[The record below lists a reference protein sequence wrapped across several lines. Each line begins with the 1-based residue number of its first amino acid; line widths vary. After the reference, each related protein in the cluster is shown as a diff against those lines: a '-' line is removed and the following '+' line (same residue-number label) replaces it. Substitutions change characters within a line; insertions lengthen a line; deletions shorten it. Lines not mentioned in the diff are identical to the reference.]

1 MSEKGYIT
9 RSLYVEVLRDLDK
22 YLTEKGIPRP
32 VILFID
38 GANPHISLEAAAF
51 CKEKLIQ
58 PWLFKPNMT
67 HIMQV
72 FQTFLLL
79 FFTIYFKPCDLTF
92 FSSLKKQLKKLA
104 WDWQCS
110 PSNCGQSLN
119 KYSIVALLHQATELC
134 LDKPDLIS
142 NGFKRCG
149 LYPWNVLAPDTSKL
163 LPGTVFVTPTQPSP
177 VTEPMLPQI
186 ETTLEDESLQPDISP
201 TQTSSPNFLPCLPSY
216 DVVFTPQPQPD
227 LQLDTSSEM
236 ECTGQLNN
244 TTEFDSIS
252 VQSPS
257 QSELNMGM
265 LLDESSLLDST
276 EFTDGSEIKTPQ
288 PSQPEANGAYWA
300 GQTTNC
306 PNCDR
311 RILSKFYD
319 MHTSTCKPV
328 GTPPTSYPAAP
339 TTPLPKPTQSKPAEA
354 TLVTV
359 QEFTL
364 DDRIIQLQKYEVLML
379 TPSQVLEFNSLFS
392 AKKFD
397 IGEPL
402 YHCWL
407 THKLASIPTEA
418 EALRRVLSNHTASQ
432 VPKRKAHRKQNLPV
446 GEARY
451 DPTSPEWVS
460 ILEEQENRKKV
471 KLPKK
476 VVKSQPAKLTKQKPK
491 QNKPLKSVP
500 PKNPDNKKAD
510 QSAKRKLRV

>member
-1 MSEKGYIT
+1 M
-9 RSLYVEVLRDLDK
+9 
-22 YLTEKGIPRP
+22 
-32 VILFID
+32 
-38 GANPHISLEAAAF
+38 
-51 CKEKLIQ
+51 
-58 PWLFKPNMT
+58 
-67 HIMQV
+67 
-72 FQTFLLL
+72 
-79 FFTIYFKPCDLTF
+79 
-92 FSSLKKQLKKLA
+92 
-104 WDWQCS
+104 
-110 PSNCGQSLN
+110 
-119 KYSIVALLHQATELC
+119 
-134 LDKPDLIS
+134 
-142 NGFKRCG
+142 
-149 LYPWNVLAPDTSKL
+149 
-163 LPGTVFVTPTQPSP
+163 
-177 VTEPMLPQI
+177 
-186 ETTLEDESLQPDISP
+186 
-201 TQTSSPNFLPCLPSY
+201 
-216 DVVFTPQPQPD
+216 
-227 LQLDTSSEM
+227 
-236 ECTGQLNN
+236 
-244 TTEFDSIS
+244 
-252 VQSPS
+252 
-257 QSELNMGM
+257 
-265 LLDESSLLDST
+265 
-276 EFTDGSEIKTPQ
+276 
-288 PSQPEANGAYWA
+288 
-300 GQTTNC
+300 
-306 PNCDR
+306 
-311 RILSKFYD
+311 SKFYD
-319 MHTSTCKPV
+319 IHTSTCKPV

-460 ILEEQENRKKV
+460 ILEEQENRKKM